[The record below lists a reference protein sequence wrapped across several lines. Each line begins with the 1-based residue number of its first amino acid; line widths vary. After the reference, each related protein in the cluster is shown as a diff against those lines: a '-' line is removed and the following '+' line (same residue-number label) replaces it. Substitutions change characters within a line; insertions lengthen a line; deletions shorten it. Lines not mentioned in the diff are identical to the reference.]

1 MKLKICGLSNPDEVK
16 TCVNNNVNFCG
27 FILNYAK
34 SHRYITYE
42 KAKELSSI
50 KKNKAQYVGVL
61 VKPSFNELEKY
72 SKLNLDY
79 FQLYGQYDNKSLLD
93 IKKNLKKN

>member
-1 MKLKICGLSNPDEVK
+1 MKLKICGLSNPNEVK

-42 KAKELSSI
+42 KAKSY
-50 KKNKAQYVGVL
+50 QV
-61 VKPSFNELEKY
+61 
-72 SKLNLDY
+72 
-79 FQLYGQYDNKSLLD
+79 
-93 IKKNLKKN
+93 LKK